1 MTATNL
7 TSHEVS
13 ITASVEKQSS
23 RQRRMPQR
31 RNSATERTATSSW
44 LRLAGSRTFFI
55 HLCRLNAKE
64 GVVISVVVS
73 LYSRCVQH
81 SHTEEIEQNRDIDGA
96 LNSEKT
102 RVGAHGLDGRR
113 FVKLIVF
120 R

>member
-1 MTATNL
+1 
-7 TSHEVS
+7 
-13 ITASVEKQSS
+13 
-23 RQRRMPQR
+23 
-31 RNSATERTATSSW
+31 
-44 LRLAGSRTFFI
+44 
-55 HLCRLNAKE
+55 
-64 GVVISVVVS
+64 VISVVVS